1 MKRYRPA
8 LALSFVL
15 PFLLFSLHTK
25 GEDEKDIAE
34 TLKSCPPVPIGPL
47 VERKSIVIKH
57 EHFGEGKL
65 YFYPGIVLVHLYGT
79 PYERGYQHGAM
90 QKAEIEKTIKLFR
103 KARPGPMEALKTI
116 SFYRELRDRSEG
128 LRQELLGMAD
138 GAEISVWELV
148 WLNRAYM
155 KYGPPKKDDDPPA
168 AFSSA
173 PSFDV
178 SEESRRLWQAAG
190 MPGWTIFVHHPEALP
205 EYVVLSRP
213 GAVFAMAGMRR
224 TGCCLSEEGV
234 FENREGLGKG
244 LCGAAKSEVQTNC
257 MLSFFEGEREIKAYF
272 FGGTEVV
279 CFSRDKGQSFGAL
292 DMETYTWR
300 PRCPAC
306 SGMVEELSNN
316 NEGT

>member
-1 MKRYRPA
+1 MKRYGPNS
-8 LALSFVL
+8 ALSFVL
-15 PFLLFSLHTK
+15 FFLLFSFQTGGK
-25 GEDEKDIAE
+25 GEKTTASP
-34 TLKSCPPVPIGPL
+34 LKSCPPVSIGPL
-47 VERKSIVIKH
+47 IERKSIVIKH

-65 YFYPGIVLVHLYGT
+65 YFYPGIVISHLYGT

-90 QKAEIEKTIKLFR
+90 QKAEIEKNIELFR
-103 KARPGPMEALKTI
+103 KARPGSMEALKTF
-116 SFYRELRDRSEG
+116 SFYKEFQNRPED

-138 GAEISVWELV
+138 GAETSVWEII

-155 KYGPPKKDDDPPA
+155 KYGPPQKDNTDLS

-190 MPGWTIFVHHPEALP
+190 MPGWALLVHHPEDAP
-205 EYVVLSRP
+205 EYLVLSRT
-213 GAVFAMAGMRR
+213 GAVFAMAGMRK
-224 TGCCLSEEGV
+224 TGCCLSEADLLK
-234 FENREGLGKG
+234 NRERLGQG
-244 LCGAAKSEVQTNC
+244 LCGVGKSEVRTNC
-257 MLSFFEGEREIKAYF
+257 MFSFSEGEREVKAYF

-279 CFSRDKGQSFGAL
+279 CFSRGNGPSFGAL

-306 SGMVEELSNN
+306 AAMVEGLSKEK
-316 NEGT
+316 EGS